1 MRSVFLFF
9 AILSIGASAHAQ
21 KHNMDDVIYLKNGSK
36 INGVILQL
44 FPDSIVR
51 IEQVGGSVWVFSM
64 KEISMIAKEEKIKYK
79 ANILEA
85 KGYRFGMDI
94 GLLVGSGDNQ
104 NNAPLSLQMLHS
116 YHLTTASSI
125 GIGIGLEFFHTTQ
138 TPIFV
143 DLRHYF
149 NRKYYAPFCF
159 LQSGGM
165 IPIST
170 KATDESGY
178 IFKAKP
184 GFMLNSGIGF
194 LFPMNE
200 KTALSISL
208 SYRYQELKF
217 ARDNSQLPDYMR
229 IEKMNRFN
237 IRFGFILQ

>member
-1 MRSVFLFF
+1 MRTIFLFL
-9 AILSIGASAHAQ
+9 AMISISLSTHAQ
-21 KHNMDDVIYLKNGSK
+21 KKNMDDVIYLKNGSK
-36 INGVILQL
+36 VKGVILQL

-51 IEQVGGSVWVFSM
+51 FEQVGGTVWVFSM
-64 KEISMIAKEEKIKYK
+64 KEIDMIDKEEKNKT
-79 ANILEA
+79 ILTKV
-85 KGYRFGMDI
+85 KGYRFGIDA
-94 GLLVGSGDNQ
+94 GFLVGSGDNQ
-104 NNAPLSLQMLHS
+104 NNAPLTIQILNS
-116 YHLTTASSI
+116 YHITTSSSI
-125 GIGIGLEFFHTTQ
+125 GLGIGLEFFHTNQ

-159 LQSGGM
+159 LQGGGM

-184 GFMLNSGIGF
+184 GFMFNSGIGF

-200 KTALSISL
+200 NLALSISL

-237 IRFGFILQ
+237 IRLGFILQ